1 MPYSIV
7 HIDLALQ
14 KNRELSLKWQDLL
27 DFLVWNILV
36 DTSYNLAKFGIELP
50 RSDTHYYPCENYFI
64 ADFPNN
70 FYIQELENN
79 GKKYLRL
86 GYYYHL
92 LLDKFRRDNEISE
105 IYTDDEVRNAFQIS
119 RKLNAQ
125 VDFEKFLEN
134 TDSKKIILDL
144 YSYKFDKY
152 KLPKVLHS
160 IDEKILKKVF
170 HNILDYMT
178 GKNHFT
184 KWERSHKTDEIINE
198 HFNYE
203 KHLDFK
209 TKALKE
215 IKI

>member
-14 KNRELSLKWQDLL
+14 KNNDLNLEWQDLL

-36 DTSYNLAKFGIELP
+36 DSSYNLSIFGIEISRP
-50 RSDTHYYPCENYFI
+50 DTHYHPWEGYFV

-79 GKKYLRL
+79 SKNYLKL

-92 LLDKFRRDNEISE
+92 LLDKFRLNNELNE
-105 IYTDDEVRNAFQIS
+105 IYTDDEIRNAFQIS

-125 VDFEKFLEN
+125 IDFEKLSN
-134 TDSKKIILDL
+134 KKIIEELYNYELNLD
-144 YSYKFDKY
+144 
-152 KLPKVLHS
+152 KLPKVFHN
-160 IDEKILKKVF
+160 IDEKVLKKVF
-170 HNILDYMT
+170 LSILDYMT

-184 KWERSHKTDEIINE
+184 KWERSHKTDEIIKE

-209 TKALKE
+209 IKALKE
-215 IKI
+215 IKLL